1 MVAVGLAERSRI
13 QAMNSA
19 PGPDVRSRKE
29 VASLFRAAIEKRA
42 AVGVGKA
49 VLNLFLEPQNPFD
62 PRLRRQAR
70 KLAILIGLVVAVA
83 IALSIY
89 FNLEA

>member
-1 MVAVGLAERSRI
+1 
-13 QAMNSA
+13 MNPE

-42 AVGVGKA
+42 EVGVGKA
-49 VLNLFLEPQNPFD
+49 LLNLFLEPQNPFD
-62 PRLRRQAR
+62 PRLRRQPR
-70 KLAILIGLVVAVA
+70 KLAILIGLIVAVA
-83 IALSIY
+83 IASVIY